1 MSYTFRTVYQKPNE
15 GVEINFWNNDI
26 LALIDSYFDQG
37 KITQKP
43 VKTVD
48 GLVEAWT
55 TVFVDQA
62 AYLEFINEPVNAQ
75 NGQNLENFCSEN
87 LVSYSLEGQ

>member
-1 MSYTFRTVYQKPNE
+1 MSYTFRNVYQKPNE

-43 VKTVD
+43 VKSVD
-48 GLVEAWT
+48 GLVETWT
-55 TVFVDQA
+55 TIFVDQT
-62 AYLEFINEPVNAQ
+62 AYQEFMNEPVNAQ
-75 NGQNLENFCSEN
+75 NGQNLVNFCAEN
-87 LVSYSLEGQ
+87 SVSYSLESE

>member
-1 MSYTFRTVYQKPNE
+1 MSYTFRNIYQKPNE

-48 GLVEAWT
+48 GLVETWT

-62 AYLEFINEPVNAQ
+62 AYQEFINEPVNTQ

-87 LVSYSLEGQ
+87 SVSYSLEGQ

>member
-1 MSYTFRTVYQKPNE
+1 MSYTFRNVYQKPNE

-48 GLVEAWT
+48 GLVETWT
-55 TVFVDQA
+55 TIFADKA
-62 AYLEFINEPVNAQ
+62 AYVEFKNESVNAQ
-75 NGQNLENFCSEN
+75 NGQNLINFCDDN
-87 LVSYSLEGQ
+87 LVSYSLEGE

>member
-1 MSYTFRTVYQKPNE
+1 MSYTFRNVYQKPNE
-15 GVEINFWNNDI
+15 GVEINFWNNDM

-43 VKTVD
+43 IKTVD
-48 GLVEAWT
+48 GLVEIWT

-62 AYLEFINEPVNAQ
+62 AYYEFINEPVNAQ
-75 NGQNLENFCSEN
+75 NGQNLENFCRGNSI
-87 LVSYSLEGQ
+87 SYSLEGE